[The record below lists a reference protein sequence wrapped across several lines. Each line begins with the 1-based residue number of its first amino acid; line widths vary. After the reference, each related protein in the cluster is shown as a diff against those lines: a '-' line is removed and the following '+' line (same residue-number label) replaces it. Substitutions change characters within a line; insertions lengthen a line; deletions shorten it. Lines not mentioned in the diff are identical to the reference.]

1 LSISLENEGFKVDDF
16 NDPVLALSNFEPNF
30 YSLSILDINT
40 HKMNGYELY
49 KELRGLDNKVKV
61 SFLTGSEVYVERLRI
76 KDRAEDF
83 IYNFLKQYKYYI

>member
-1 LSISLENEGFKVDDF
+1 MSISLEDQGFKVDEF
-16 NDPVLALSNFEPNF
+16 NDPGLALSNFKPNF
-30 YSLSILDINT
+30 YSLTTLDINT
-40 HKMNGYELY
+40 TKMNGYELY

-76 KDRAEDF
+76 KDRVEDF

>member
-1 LSISLENEGFKVDDF
+1 
-16 NDPVLALSNFEPNF
+16 
-30 YSLSILDINT
+30 
-40 HKMNGYELY
+40 MNGYELY